1 MRGQL
6 FRALPKHLLWAALLG
21 AVGGVLLYFLKD
33 IRLSGMWNL
42 LMFIPLAA
50 VHVNAAV
57 LPVAIPGRHWGF
69 GYIGAIMLFFLL
81 IAGTV
86 LSNKLEFPHARVGDT
101 ELVGV
106 NIVTYWALLTGGLLG
121 LLYGLIAGRTGA
133 MVMGLM
139 IGSLAGY
146 GLGIGYAG
154 LFPTGMPRPPF
165 GGGMPHDSWAYVTFE
180 WYGMALLVTGA
191 MVVLHAM
198 SLIGAA
204 LGADR
209 E

>member
-1 MRGQL
+1 M
-6 FRALPKHLLWAALLG
+6 WAALLG
-21 AVGGVLLYFLKD
+21 TVGGLLLHFLKD
-33 IRLSGMWNL
+33 IHLSGKWDL
-42 LMFIPLAA
+42 LMFIPLAV

-57 LPVAIPGRHWGF
+57 LPVAIPGRHWSF
-69 GYIGAIMLFFLL
+69 GYIGAVMLFFLL

-86 LSNKLEFPHARVGDT
+86 LAGKIEFPHARAGNM
-101 ELVGV
+101 ELVGANV
-106 NIVTYWALLTGGLLG
+106 VTYWALLTGGLLG

-139 IGSLAGY
+139 LGSLAGY
-146 GLGIGYAG
+146 GLGIGYAS
-154 LFPTGMPRPPF
+154 LFPKLAMNSPASMEGKVAWTK
-165 GGGMPHDSWAYVTFE
+165 VTFE
-180 WYGMALLVTGA
+180 WYGMALHVMGA

-198 SLIGAA
+198 SIVGAA

>member
-1 MRGQL
+1 M
-6 FRALPKHLLWAALLG
+6 LG
-21 AVGGVLLYFLKD
+21 AVGGTILHFLKD
-33 IRLSGMWNL
+33 IHLSGKWDL

-57 LPVAIPGRHWGF
+57 LPVAIPGRHWSF
-69 GYIGAIMLFFLL
+69 GYIGAVMLFFLL

-86 LSNKLEFPHARVGDT
+86 LAGKIEFPHAQNALG
-101 ELVGV
+101 GV
-106 NIVTYWALLTGGLLG
+106 NIATYWALLTGALLG
-121 LLYGLIAGRTGA
+121 LLYGLIAGRTSS
-133 MVMGLM
+133 MVLGLM

-146 GLGIGYAG
+146 GLGIGCASM
-154 LFPTGMPRPPF
+154 FPYSGPETPSQDWGGPPNLWMPWYEMTLAV
-165 GGGMPHDSWAYVTFE
+165 GGGMI
-180 WYGMALLVTGA
+180 
-191 MVVLHAM
+191 VLHAF

>member
-1 MRGQL
+1 
-6 FRALPKHLLWAALLG
+6 LWAALLG

-86 LSNKLEFPHARVGDT
+86 LSNKLEFPHARVGNM

-106 NIVTYWALLTGGLLG
+106 NIVTYWSVLTGGLLG
-121 LLYGLIAGRTGA
+121 LLYGLIAGRTRA
-133 MVMGLM
+133 MLMGTLL
-139 IGSLAGY
+139 GSLAGY
-146 GLGIGYAG
+146 GLGIMYASFFDMG
-154 LFPTGMPRPPF
+154 PSPIGEFTGMRTMSWSVEPDWA
-165 GGGMPHDSWAYVTFE
+165 GMMIGVAL
-180 WYGMALLVTGA
+180 GMS
-191 MVVLHAM
+191 VLHVA
-198 SLIGAA
+198 SLTGAA